1 MIQRL
6 MRYGG
11 VAGKVRAMYGKRIT
25 REDYGRLIRARGLSE
40 LVSMLKAHP
49 GWSEALRGTSPDE
62 VHRFELES
70 ALRRGVDNEYV
81 KIFKFMQGD
90 DAKLMSYR
98 LLRVEMEELLTF
110 LHYLSAG
117 NPGQYAY
124 DSSDFFKR
132 HSKVNFDALPACR
145 SYAAMLELTRGS
157 VFHEALYEMGRKY
170 GEKIH
175 FTEADVTL
183 RSVYFHRIEK
193 IAEKKYGGDVLDR
206 IRTALG
212 TRADM
217 MNILAIIR
225 IKRHFPEM
233 TSDVLSYV
241 VPYYGS
247 LSFDIIRQLYSAPD
261 EQSLFQILR
270 QTSYA
275 RIFSGVDYNYPEQYY
290 YKAIYDF
297 NRARISREIPSVYT
311 PMAYMEIK
319 ETELQNLIYI
329 NECVKYGLSPEAIGS
344 YLIGF

>member
-1 MIQRL
+1 MIGRL

-11 VAGKVRAMYGKRIT
+11 VSGKVRAMHGKRIT
-25 REDYGRLIRARGLSE
+25 RDDYARLIRARGLSE
-40 LVSMLKAHP
+40 LVAMLKAHP
-49 GWSEALRGTSPDE
+49 GWNGALQGISPQD
-62 VHRFELES
+62 VHRFELEG
-70 ALRRGVDNEYV
+70 ALRRGVDNEYI

-90 DAKLMSYR
+90 DAKLMAYR
-98 LLRVEMEELLTF
+98 LLRGEMEELLTF

-117 NPGQYAY
+117 NPEQYAY
-124 DSSDFFKR
+124 DGTDFFKE
-132 HSKVNFDALPACR
+132 HSKVNFDALPGCR
-145 SYAAMLELTRGS
+145 TYAEMLEITRGS
-157 VFHEALYEMGRKY
+157 IFQDALREMGRKY
-170 GEKIH
+170 GEDIH
-175 FTEADVTL
+175 FAEADVTL
-183 RSVYFHRIEK
+183 RSVFFRRVEK
-193 IAEKKYGGDVLDR
+193 IAEKRYKGEVFQR
-206 IRTALG
+206 IKMAFG

-233 TSDVLSYV
+233 TSDILSYV

-247 LSFDIIRQLYSAPD
+247 LSFDVIRQLYSAPD
-261 EQSLFQILR
+261 EQSLFHTLR
-270 QTSYA
+270 QTSYSK
-275 RIFSGVDYNYPEQYY
+275 IFSGVDYSYPEQYY

-329 NECVKYGLSPEAIGS
+329 NECVHYGLSPEAIGT